1 MYLKVTLLAL
11 LFSGF
16 SGLATFVLSFNLVI
30 VIFGKRIF
38 AAFLDFFSTKYNEV
52 SDSMKVELFK
62 ELNDT
67 QPGEKVS
74 KHPLSFLDKR
84 KKGEVTFLAV
94 QNSSIGD
101 LVTNS
106 LPDSTFTFDIQ
117 RATLETCDL

>member
-11 LFSGF
+11 LFFGF
-16 SGLATFVLSFNLVI
+16 SGLATFLLTFNLVI

-67 QPGEKVS
+67 QPGEKVK
-74 KHPLSFLDKR
+74 KHHHPFFILDQGEGVTLSFVKC
-84 KKGEVTFLAV
+84 
-94 QNSSIGD
+94 NY
-101 LVTNS
+101 
-106 LPDSTFTFDIQ
+106 
-117 RATLETCDL
+117 

>member
-11 LFSGF
+11 LFFGF
-16 SGLATFVLSFNLVI
+16 SGLATFLLTFNLVI

-67 QPGEKVS
+67 QPGEKVK
-74 KHPLSFLDKR
+74 KHPLLD
-84 KKGEVTFLAV
+84 VDL
-94 QNSSIGD
+94 SI
-101 LVTNS
+101 L
-106 LPDSTFTFDIQ
+106 
-117 RATLETCDL
+117 